1 MRANR
6 YFKKKTYPFSSIVQT
21 YISRKFPS
29 CSNLT
34 ALLLVHHIFFI
45 VASGPLDWDFKCL
58 VPHGLID
65 IFKKKLTPFL
75 PLYRL
80 TFPEKFPSCSN
91 LTALLLVHH
100 IFFIVASGPLDW
112 DFKCLVPYRLID
124 IFKKKTYPSSS
135 LLPLLTKSNPPDC
148 PDLKGVYQN
157 CVL

>member
-1 MRANR
+1 MFGTSRANR
-6 YFKKKTYPFSSIVQT
+6 YFLKKNTPFLPLYRLTFPEKI
-21 YISRKFPS
+21 PS

-112 DFKCLVPYRLID
+112 DFKCLVPHGLID
-124 IFKKKTYPSSS
+124 IFKKKLTPF
-135 LLPLLTKSNPPDC
+135 LPLYRLTFPEKFPS
-148 PDLKGVYQN
+148 
-157 CVL
+157 